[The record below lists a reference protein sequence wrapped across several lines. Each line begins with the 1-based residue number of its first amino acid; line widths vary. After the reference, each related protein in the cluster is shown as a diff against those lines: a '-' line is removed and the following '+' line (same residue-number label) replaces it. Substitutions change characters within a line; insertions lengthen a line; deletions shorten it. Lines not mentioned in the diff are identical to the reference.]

1 MASIVECKTSYVSGW
16 KNAFDYKSKSSRLDF
31 LSFLIGSAVVGF
43 CLSFASAFLSSLS
56 AYLMM
61 SSGGGIEDLLSSVL
75 QVLSQIINIGI
86 FLFAAGFFVASI
98 SLSVR
103 RLRGMGRS
111 LWWMIL
117 EFIPFLS
124 FVFIIWLCVSPSKN

>member
-1 MASIVECKTSYVSGW
+1 MTSFVECKTSYVSGW

-31 LSFLIGSAVVGF
+31 ISFLIGSVFVGF

-56 AYLMM
+56 SYLIM
-61 SSGGGIEDLLSSVL
+61 SSGGGIEDLLYGVL
-75 QVLSQIINIGI
+75 QVLSHIISIGI
-86 FLFAAGFFVASI
+86 FLFTAGFFVASI

-111 LWWMIL
+111 LWWMTL

-124 FVFIIWLCVSPSKN
+124 FVFIIWLCVTPSRN